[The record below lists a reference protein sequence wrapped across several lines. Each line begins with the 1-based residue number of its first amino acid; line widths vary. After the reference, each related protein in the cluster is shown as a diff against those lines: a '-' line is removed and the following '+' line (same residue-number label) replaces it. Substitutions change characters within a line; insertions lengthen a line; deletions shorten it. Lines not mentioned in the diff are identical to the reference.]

1 MKRIDYLENLKEKI
15 NKKIELEAEKEFQ
28 ELVENNTVF
37 EESETE
43 SELEKRFYASLT
55 KMVIILIAVLV
66 LTYAWFINN
75 YDVSIGQG
83 DDTLSIKMPSFQQ
96 LEIST
101 DGGKTWSSTAE
112 IEMDPDFTLYKEVTS
127 DGINFYIANAKDEEG
142 QPINFIPAKSGED
155 YLELHILFKGARNSE
170 IFLDNTSKVYPAD
183 GAEPDQLI
191 NSDIIVRKSASGDFS
206 RDLIAGA
213 VRVAFVPD
221 ILVDGELVSADYVS
235 FVWAPNKG
243 YQVKN
248 IDGELKGF
256 LDSTEEQNYSFLRIE
271 DPYTFHEESFPS
283 LIFRDEIKASMETG
297 STNGDPAI
305 ARALK
310 DNNDGSYIGGLTI
323 KVWVE
328 GNDRESIYALKGGI
342 FRTYLS
348 FLGVTFNS

>member
-1 MKRIDYLENLKEKI
+1 MKKIDELIIKI
-15 NKKIELEAEKEFQ
+15 NKKIEKDAKEEFQ
-28 ELVENNTVF
+28 KQVENNTAF
-37 EESETE
+37 EELEGET
-43 SELEKRFYASLT
+43 ELEKRYYAALT

-75 YDVSIGQG
+75 FQVGIGNG
-83 DDTLSIKMPSFQQ
+83 DDGLSIKMPSFQQ
-96 LEIST
+96 LQIST
-101 DGGKTWSSTAE
+101 DNGKTWSSTAA

-127 DGINFYIANAKDEEG
+127 DGINFFIANAKDEMG

-155 YLELHILFKGARNSE
+155 YLELHLLFKGGRNAE

-183 GAEPDQLI
+183 GDSQDLLI
-191 NSDIIVRKSASGDFS
+191 NSDIIVRKSAGGEFS

-221 ILVDGELVSADYVS
+221 ILVNGELVSADQVS

-248 IDGELKGF
+248 IDGTLKGF
-256 LDSTEEQNYSFLRIE
+256 LDSKEEQNYNFLRIE

-283 LIFRDEIKASMETG
+283 LIFRDEVKASMETG

-305 ARALK
+305 ARAVK
-310 DNNDGSYIGGLTI
+310 DNNDGTYIGGLTV

-342 FRTYLS
+342 FKTYLS
-348 FLGVTFNS
+348 FIGVTFSN